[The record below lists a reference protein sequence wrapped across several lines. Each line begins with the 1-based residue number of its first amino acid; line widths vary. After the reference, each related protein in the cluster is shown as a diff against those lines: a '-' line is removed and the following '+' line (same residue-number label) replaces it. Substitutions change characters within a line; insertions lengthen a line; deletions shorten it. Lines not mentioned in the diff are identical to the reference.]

1 MRLFIDIIRKV
12 SERLE
17 AKDIPGEDE
26 LELGGI
32 AAAAAAAAVFHE
44 HCRQNSEPFHYQT
57 SKKVEKSRR
66 DF

>member
-32 AAAAAAAAVFHE
+32 AAAAAVFHE